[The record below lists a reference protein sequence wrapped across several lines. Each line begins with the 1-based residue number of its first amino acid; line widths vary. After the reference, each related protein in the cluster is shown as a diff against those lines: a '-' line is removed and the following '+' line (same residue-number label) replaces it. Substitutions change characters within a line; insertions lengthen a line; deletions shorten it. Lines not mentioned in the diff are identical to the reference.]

1 MRLSKSALVGWRWRP
16 LRYSRSMKRVFLPV
30 LLLFLLAAC
39 SSIPSPRERQL
50 HANALAIQMNWQSLR
65 LRSGRFDLLA
75 YVPRHIGT
83 DETLTI
89 YIEGDGFAWVSGS
102 MPSADPTPRE
112 PLALKLALAHPG
124 GNAAYL
130 ARPCQYVDAEQPPC
144 AQHYWTEMRFAE
156 EVIVSENFAVDALKQ
171 HFGARRLVLVG
182 YSGGGAVAALLAA
195 RRDDVTRLVTVAG
208 NLDHRA
214 WTAHHRVAPLSG
226 SHNAADVAERLA
238 HLPQTHYVG
247 AKDRV
252 IPPELSQHWP
262 HAIIGP
268 QAANL
273 HVIPDADHACCFAKQ
288 WQLLFTAIK

>member
-1 MRLSKSALVGWRWRP
+1 
-16 LRYSRSMKRVFLPV
+16 MKRSLFPA

-39 SSIPSPRERQL
+39 GSIPSPRERQF
-50 HANALAIQMNWQSLR
+50 HADTLAMQKNWQSLR
-65 LRSGRFDLLA
+65 LTAGRFDLLA
-75 YVPRHIGT
+75 YTQRDIVA

-89 YIEGDGFAWVSGS
+89 YIEGDGFAWVTGT
-102 MPSADPTPRE
+102 MPSTDPTPRE

-130 ARPCQYVDAEQPPC
+130 ARPCQYVDAEQTGC
-144 AQHYWTEMRFAE
+144 AQRYWTEMRFAE
-156 EVIVSENFAVDALKQ
+156 EIIASESLAVDTLKQ
-171 HFGARRLVLVG
+171 LFGARQLILVG

-208 NLDHRA
+208 NLDHHA
-214 WTAHHRVAPLSG
+214 WTAHHHVEPLSG
-226 SHNAADVAERLA
+226 SLNAADVADRLA

-252 IPPELSQHWP
+252 IPSTLAQLWP
-262 HAIIGP
+262 RAIIGP

-273 HVIPDADHACCFAKQ
+273 HVIPDADHACCWVKQ
-288 WQLLFTAIK
+288 WPELFTTTN